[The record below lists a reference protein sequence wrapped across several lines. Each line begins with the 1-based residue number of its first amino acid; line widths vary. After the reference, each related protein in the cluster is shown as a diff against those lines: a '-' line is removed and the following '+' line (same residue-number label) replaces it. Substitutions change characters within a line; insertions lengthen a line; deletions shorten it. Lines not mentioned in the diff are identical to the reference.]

1 MDVPHDDIF
10 ALAQADAQDI
20 AREQSNV
27 FEAFFAMRALALL
40 GKEVIAPQH
49 AEARQHIL
57 HRLGLEYA
65 YEKFLIE
72 LCWSADD
79 IQDFFQTPG
88 NESEYAVFAAR
99 AGKAGL
105 NIEKFLNALLA
116 IAYIDDTNKHPRTL
130 EKFHRFVIAEYTVMP
145 ERFAARQAQ
154 QQHARKLRIKAI
166 LGECGLA
173 PEPLFTRLG
182 TGFGPARGVVME
194 GVYEILRGESQGD
207 TFGIHA
213 EYIRDCAKKAAEK
226 FATEGLSV

>member
-1 MDVPHDDIF
+1 MYDDIF
-10 ALAQADAQDI
+10 ALAIHDAQNI
-20 AREQSNV
+20 TREQSNV
-27 FEAFFAMRALALL
+27 IAAFFAMRALAPK
-40 GKEVIAPQH
+40 GKDVIAPQYTD
-49 AEARQHIL
+49 ARQKIL
-57 HRLGLEYA
+57 QRFGLEYA

-72 LCWSADD
+72 LCWSIDD
-79 IQDFFQTPG
+79 VEDFFRTPG
-88 NESEYAVFAAR
+88 NESEFRTFAAR

-105 NIEKFLNALLA
+105 NVEKFLSALLA
-116 IAYIDDTNKHPRTL
+116 ITYIDDIDKHPGTL

-213 EYIRDCAKKAAEK
+213 EYIRDCAKKAAAK
-226 FATEGLSV
+226 LATEGLSV